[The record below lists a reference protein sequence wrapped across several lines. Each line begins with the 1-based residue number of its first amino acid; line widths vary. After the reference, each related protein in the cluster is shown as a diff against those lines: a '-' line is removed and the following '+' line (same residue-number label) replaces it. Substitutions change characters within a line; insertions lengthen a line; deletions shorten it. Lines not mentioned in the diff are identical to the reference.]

1 MSVSLPSYQ
10 RIPTSSDADS
20 KPLPARPAA
29 SGPVASSPHLKQA
42 ASAGTAAT
50 GPTPRVRRTL
60 MSIRRN
66 QLAVAACAGLLVL
79 TLLWGNRSDSPSS
92 SRSAKTASSRKAT
105 TPEWSCNPFEANGR
119 LQYDPDVQENN
130 VWVPFDSRCK
140 PSNMMSDLA
149 SSHGKR
155 SATALPWFAN
165 RTIVIHSDSID
176 RYHLRDFCD
185 FVGGKLTNI
194 NPEHP
199 ASPPMYRDPAADAE
213 RRKLEDQWSKRP
225 TEGWELTT
233 PWVCDVQR
241 YGATLVNVFTFGLE
255 GAESFFQSE
264 RWYYPPARWDDR
276 LEEITLPLL
285 RKIASHFKRPQI
297 VYPDLVVLNSGYWD
311 LRRYTE
317 EDFVAAG
324 FTSRP
329 YPEDSP
335 IPYTPLSDERMQRW
349 EREARSAIKLA
360 ARSFVGE
367 KSRKAKDGPTLLW
380 RTLHHPPRHN
390 YAPFPRVE
398 ALDSLSRK
406 VVSDLRASQDLASSL
421 DSAPRPPS
429 RSFFSSSPAARSLTE
444 GPSPPLDPTLAWKEP
459 REPEPL
465 GLERRLRID
474 NSGRLMLGQEHLFR
488 DLLHPL
494 PMPGSWL
501 WGSVVLY
508 ELKRAVEGVDR

>member
-1 MSVSLPSYQ
+1 
-10 RIPTSSDADS
+10 
-20 KPLPARPAA
+20 
-29 SGPVASSPHLKQA
+29 
-42 ASAGTAAT
+42 
-50 GPTPRVRRTL
+50 

-264 RWYYPPARWDDR
+264 RWYYPPGESSALSHRERLASELTLGPRPSQNPHPLRATRFFLSPMGRPARRDHA
-276 LEEITLPLL
+276 P
-285 RKIASHFKRPQI
+285 
-297 VYPDLVVLNSGYWD
+297 
-311 LRRYTE
+311 
-317 EDFVAAG
+317 
-324 FTSRP
+324 
-329 YPEDSP
+329 
-335 IPYTPLSDERMQRW
+335 
-349 EREARSAIKLA
+349 LA
-360 ARSFVGE
+360 AQNR
-367 KSRKAKDGPTLLW
+367 L
-380 RTLHHPPRHN
+380 
-390 YAPFPRVE
+390 
-398 ALDSLSRK
+398 ALQAAADCLSR
-406 VVSDLRASQDLASSL
+406 SCCS
-421 DSAPRPPS
+421 
-429 RSFFSSSPAARSLTE
+429 E
-444 GPSPPLDPTLAWKEP
+444 
-459 REPEPL
+459 L
-465 GLERRLRID
+465 GL
-474 NSGRLMLGQEHLFR
+474 LGLAPVH
-488 DLLHPL
+488 
-494 PMPGSWL
+494 G
-501 WGSVVLY
+501 G
-508 ELKRAVEGVDR
+508 